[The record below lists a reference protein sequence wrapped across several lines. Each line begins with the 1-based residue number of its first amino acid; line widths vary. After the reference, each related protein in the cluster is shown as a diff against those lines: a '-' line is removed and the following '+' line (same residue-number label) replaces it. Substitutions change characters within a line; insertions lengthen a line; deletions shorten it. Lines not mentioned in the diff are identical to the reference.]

1 TYSEL
6 IEPTHISCSGTEN
19 SEFNSEVELYKSKL
33 HEYSTSKKVMEST
46 STGGATAKAVEVSYL
61 VSRIIAK
68 KGMPHTLG
76 EEVVLPAIKETQMD
90 LIPLSDN
97 TVQRRIEEMASN
109 VKDQL
114 ISQIKASRFFALQ
127 LDESTDIAN
136 LANLLTYVRYEYNGE
151 IEEDFLFCKPLR
163 TTAEALFDMLNG
175 FITEHGIDWS
185 RCVGITMDGAAAMV
199 GQHSG
204 LVKRVQAVAPQA
216 KSIHCSIHRE
226 ALAAKRMPPDLKTVL
241 DEAVK
246 TVNFIKARPL
256 NSRLFSVLCD
266 EMGREHRQLLLH
278 TKVRW
283 LSRGKVLARLYEL
296 RDEVRLFLL
305 DTKFDLSGRF
315 NDADWLAK
323 LAYLS
328 HIFEHLNGLNRSL
341 QGKSVTLFHTQ
352 DKVEAVIKKM
362 GMWARR
368 VEEANYDSFPNLS
381 DFLDSDMHL
390 SGAVQDDVRQ
400 HLHLLK
406 TQLRIYFP
414 TPDTTVNWIRNPFA
428 TLDDYTLTNL
438 TSREQDSLAELSCD
452 SALKNDFSERYL
464 PAFWLK
470 VATEYPELSD
480 KALKWIVPFP
490 TTYLCESG
498 FSSLVMLKTKYR
510 NRLNIEPDLRL
521 RLSSL
526 EPDIQKLTSAKQ
538 HHPSH

>member
-1 TYSEL
+1 
-6 IEPTHISCSGTEN
+6 
-19 SEFNSEVELYKSKL
+19 
-33 HEYSTSKKVMEST
+33 
-46 STGGATAKAVEVSYL
+46 
-61 VSRIIAK
+61 
-68 KGMPHTLG
+68 
-76 EEVVLPAIKETQMD
+76 
-90 LIPLSDN
+90 
-97 TVQRRIEEMASN
+97 MASN
-109 VKDQL
+109 VNDQL
-114 ISQIKASRFFALQ
+114 ISRIKASRYFALQ

-136 LANLLTYVRYEYNGE
+136 LANLLAYVRYEYNGE
-151 IEEDFLFCKPLR
+151 IEEEFLFCKPLQTR

-185 RCVGITMDGAAAMV
+185 RCVGISTDGAAAMV
-199 GQHSG
+199 GQHTG

-216 KSIHCSIHRE
+216 KSIHCCIHRE
-226 ALAAKRMPPDLKTVL
+226 ALAAKRMPPDLKTIL

-266 EMGREHRQLLLH
+266 EMGSEHRQLLLH
-278 TKVRW
+278 TEVRW

-305 DTKFDLSGRF
+305 DSKFDLSGRF

-328 HIFEHLNGLNRSL
+328 DIFEHLNGLNRSL

-352 DKVEAVIKKM
+352 DKVEAAIKKM

-381 DFLDSDMHL
+381 DFLDSSDTHL
-390 SGAVQDDVRQ
+390 LSAVQDDIRQ

-414 TPDTTVNWIRNPFA
+414 TPDTTANWIRNPFA
-428 TLDDYTLTNL
+428 TLDDYILTNL

-452 SALKNDFSERYL
+452 SALKMDFSEKCL

-480 KALKWIVPFP
+480 KALKWLVPFP

-498 FSSLVMLKTKYR
+498 FSSLVMFKSKYW